1 LFEFVFFSASGF
13 IAHPPPSPPLQVADF
28 VDRYMPAYKAYLPG
42 LRAKGPTTAAPGKL
56 LVVAVD
62 EGRGLAPVQP
72 APAV

>member
-1 LFEFVFFSASGF
+1 
-13 IAHPPPSPPLQVADF
+13 
-28 VDRYMPAYKAYLPG
+28 MPAYKAYLPG
-42 LRAKGPTTAAPGKL
+42 LRAKGPTTAEPGKL